1 MCLIENSTF
10 AWAVSRV
17 HSVIWRSPTRWLR
30 AAGCVTCRG
39 ERSSVVAYATICP
52 GQGPVK
58 AACQSGPSAAGGQD
72 RLDLRVGE
80 DDRGRAHARAARFGD
95 ERRDVRRAHPNVTEA
110 RQVEPAG

>member
-30 AAGCVTCRG
+30 AAGCVTCGG

-52 GQGPVK
+52 GLGPVK
-58 AACQSGPSAAGGQD
+58 AARQSGMGAAGGED
-72 RLDLRVGE
+72 RLDLGVGE
-80 DDRGRAHARAARFGD
+80 DDRVRAHARAARFGD
-95 ERRDVRRAHPNVTEA
+95 ERGDVRRAHADVTE
-110 RQVEPAG
+110 